1 MKPPAVCASLIALT
15 LAFILVFGNLSLSMI
30 LVSTGAAVIV
40 YSMTNSIQYATASA
54 IGVLFTMAVLMRS
67 GVIRKEGF
75 NVFTGPEDISRALR
89 KLKEAFRGRRDDEEE
104 FRGRRDDEE
113 EGFRSRRDDEED
125 FRNRNEDEEGFRS
138 RRDDDEEGFR
148 SRRDDEEEFRNRRDD
163 EEEGFRSRRDDEEE
177 FRNRRDDDEE
187 GFRSRRDDEEE
198 FRNRRDDDEEGFR
211 SRRDDE
217 EEFMNKRDDDEEG
230 FTSMNMFKNLK
241 EGFFNKVFQNISTA
255 GYSRPGFGIGAPLL
269 EGFEDQKK
277 EAKKGKPA
285 AVKQEMA
292 MPFKLGEIPSQVKNG
307 PHIDAGSTL
316 IKAIQGLNP
325 DQINAMTKDTKQL
338 IETQK
343 SLMGMLGTMK
353 PMMNDGKELM
363 ETFQQMFGES
373 A

>member
-15 LAFILVFGNLSLSMI
+15 LAFILVFGKLSMSMT
-30 LVSTGAAVIV
+30 LVSAGAAVIV
-40 YSMTNSIQYATASA
+40 YSMTNSIQYATGSA
-54 IGVLFTMAVLMRS
+54 ILVLFTTAILMRY
-67 GVIRKEGF
+67 GVIKKEGF
-75 NVFTGPEDISRALR
+75 NVFTGPQDISRMIK
-89 KLKEAFRGRRDDEEE
+89 KLKESFRGRMDDEEDFRNKGEDDEEEGFRTREDDEEEGFRTREDDEEEGFRTREDDEEEGFRNREDDEEEGFMSRRDDEEE
-104 FRGRRDDEE
+104 FTDRRDDEE
-113 EGFRSRRDDEED
+113 EGF
-125 FRNRNEDEEGFRS
+125 
-138 RRDDDEEGFR
+138 
-148 SRRDDEEEFRNRRDD
+148 
-163 EEEGFRSRRDDEEE
+163 
-177 FRNRRDDDEE
+177 
-187 GFRSRRDDEEE
+187 
-198 FRNRRDDDEEGFR
+198 
-211 SRRDDE
+211 
-217 EEFMNKRDDDEEG
+217 
-230 FTSMNMFKNLK
+230 TSMNIFKSLK
-241 EGFFNKVFQNISTA
+241 EGFFNQVFKNISTA

-373 A
+373 AQV

>member
-15 LAFILVFGNLSLSMI
+15 LAFILVFGNLSLSMM
-30 LVSTGAAVIV
+30 LVSAGAAVIV

-54 IGVLFTMAVLMRS
+54 IGLLFTMAVLMRS

-75 NVFTGPEDISRALR
+75 NVFTGPEDISKAIR
-89 KLKEAFRGRRDDEEE
+89 KLKESFRGRRDDEEE
-104 FRGRRDDEE
+104 FRGRRDDDE

-148 SRRDDEEEFRNRRDD
+148 SRRDDEEEFR
-163 EEEGFRSRRDDEEE
+163 G
-177 FRNRRDDDEE
+177 RRDDDEE

-198 FRNRRDDDEEGFR
+198 FRGRRDDDEEGF
-211 SRRDDE
+211 
-217 EEFMNKRDDDEEG
+217 
-230 FTSMNMFKNLK
+230 MNMNIFKNLK
-241 EGFFNKVFQNISTA
+241 EGFFNTVFQNISTA
-255 GYSRPGFGIGAPLL
+255 GYSRPGFGLGAPLL